1 MTVAVRH
8 ILALDD
14 EAGDDSACLPLAEAE
29 AAPGEMLADVLT
41 RAGWNLDLV
50 PTVVRVGE
58 LYYSRDE
65 WATTALAVNDNVLV
79 ISRPAG
85 GAGGGQS
92 SGKAIGAAVA
102 LIALAVV
109 APYIAGPLAGAIGG
123 GAFATNLISTV
134 IVAGGGLLISHF
146 LKPKAAKTAPESPL
160 YNFGLSGNAA
170 RPLQM
175 IPVGYGKRLITPDF
189 AAPTYSEF
197 SGSQMTTYG
206 LYAIGC
212 GSYQLDE
219 IRLGQTTIWT
229 SGGGAQGVGTSMTFE
244 VVQPGDDVTLF
255 PVNVITSGDVTGQQ
269 LSNSYDNSGWI
280 GPYVAN
286 PAGTIVGM
294 LVVDFIW
301 PSGCYYTYKDRTYGL
316 AVTMRVEGRRIN
328 DAGAAIGDWVVLLN
342 KTVTLGQK
350 SPIRSSERVGVPSG
364 GRWEVRIGRGGE
376 PFSEVNTNS
385 AVQGTDDM
393 VVSALRAFIDGP
405 NSFDGVT
412 LLAIK
417 ATADAGL
424 QAVNNGK
431 VGVIATRIL
440 PVWDGS
446 TWQDLATRNPAWA
459 ALDIWRNA
467 DYSAG
472 LPLARVD
479 LAVFLS
485 YATLWTSNS
494 HTFDHWFTEPSSVV
508 EAIETVLKA
517 GRAVPD
523 IVGDTLSIA
532 RDESRGLP
540 RMLFTDREIVRGSVA
555 LDYTLYDANLSD
567 GVVGQY
573 LDETTWRLAEV
584 SSAADGVTLAKPA
597 KVELVGV
604 TKRAQ
609 AAGLVRFQAAESN
622 YRRQR
627 VSWQVEAEGRLIKRG
642 DLVAISTEEPQTW
655 GAAGEVTGY
664 VYDTPTSQ
672 HRLTLSPAPTWTV
685 GAASYWI
692 ELRARDG
699 SYFGPLRVTQGAS
712 TSIAIL
718 NNSDVTSVQSATGK
732 TVAQALYRADSE
744 ENPAYVFA
752 AGQARSY
759 RVIVKE
765 GNPSGDYMT
774 LTAVNDDSR
783 VYDVTETGVASL
795 PTVPAFLD
803 PNAAPSVA
811 QLVAAMRQDGL
822 AAVLIATWLPV
833 QNAVRYIA
841 QVSYDDGTSWGK
853 VYEGDQPSL
862 KVQVSPTNLRIRVA
876 AYTDRNVQ
884 GAWTAADVTGI
895 DIYVSNE
902 VTNLVVDLDSFRPTA
917 LDKAVLEPLFNS
929 QLNELS
935 AFARFRDFEQNKIV
949 VERASRATA
958 SGLIAQAQL
967 ADGLN
972 VAIEA
977 VTASVAVS
985 LGDLSAS
992 ITDETTA
999 RIGADAALS
1008 VRVGELEAISGG
1020 ADATI
1025 LSEAVARANAD
1036 NAIAGQ
1042 QLTIQATAHIQD
1054 DANELAAFVRDQSLS
1069 DLQRAALRTSAA
1081 VIGQVAVTV
1090 ADQAQ
1095 ALAILSNTVTVNYAG
1110 LYGQIVSEAY
1120 ARADADTVLTQL
1132 YTSLAA
1138 TVTSNNSTLTASVTS
1153 EASARA
1159 SADSALSTRTS
1170 ALESTVNTGGT
1181 ANATLQSRIA
1191 SEESTRA
1198 SADTALA
1205 TRASTL
1211 EATVNSGSN
1220 GNAALLSRITSEES
1234 ARASADTTLA
1244 SRATSLESSYTSV
1257 ANRVTTVEGAI
1268 ASGTS
1273 GNAVLLSR
1281 ITSEEST
1288 RASADSTLA
1297 SRASSLE
1304 SRASTL
1310 EGTVNN
1316 GSTGV
1321 SAIYSRLV
1329 NEENTRA
1336 TADSTLASRATT
1348 LESTVNDG
1356 STGLAATR
1364 SRVTTAEA
1372 SLTDVRGQV
1381 FGQWAAQIETQTQ
1394 SGGGTFRKVSGFAL
1408 IQSGGGGTVVSEFN
1422 VAVDR
1427 FNILPS
1433 ASTGTAVSKKP
1444 VFTVGTINGTSDI
1457 GINGNIFID
1466 GTVTARTL
1474 NVGTLSAITA
1484 SMGTLTAGLIRSS
1497 DSKFQVDCD
1506 NKRIVIYD

>member
-8 ILALDD
+8 LLALDD
-14 EAGDDSACLPLAEAE
+14 EAGDDSACLPLAEIE
-29 AAPGEMLADVLT
+29 AAPGETLADVLT
-41 RAGWNLDLV
+41 RTGWNLELV

-65 WATTALAVNDNVLV
+65 WAATVVGNDNVLV

-85 GAGGGQS
+85 GAGGGGQS

-109 APYIAGPLAGAIGG
+109 APYIAAPLAGAIGG
-123 GAFATNLISTV
+123 GAFATNLIGTV

-146 LKPKAAKTAPESPL
+146 LKPKAAKTAPQTPL
-160 YNFGLSGNAA
+160 FDFGLAGNAA

-175 IPVGYGKRLITPDF
+175 VPVGYGKRLITPDF
-189 AAPTYSEF
+189 AAPTYSEY
-197 SGSQMTTYG
+197 SGTQMTTYG

-212 GSYQLDE
+212 GDYQINE
-219 IRLGQTTIWT
+219 IRLGGTTIWT
-229 SGGGAQGVGTSMTFE
+229 SGGGAQGVGTSMEFQ
-244 VVQPGDDVTLF
+244 VVEPGDNVTLF
-255 PVNVITSGDVTGQQ
+255 PVNVITSADVTGQQ
-269 LSNSYDNSGWI
+269 LTNSYDNSGWI
-280 GPYVAN
+280 GPFVAN
-286 PAGTIVGM
+286 PAATVVGM

-301 PSGCYYTYKDRTYGL
+301 PSGCYYTFKDRTYGL

-350 SPIRSSERVGVPSG
+350 SPIRSSERVGVPSA

-376 PFSEVNTNS
+376 PFSEVNTNA
-385 AVQGTDDM
+385 AVQGSDDM

-405 NSFDGVT
+405 NSFSGIT
-412 LLAIK
+412 TLAIK

-424 QAVNNGK
+424 QAVNNGRI
-431 VGVIATRIL
+431 GVIATRIL

-446 TWQDLATRNPAWA
+446 TWQDLPTRNPAWA
-459 ALDIWRNA
+459 ALDIWRNSA
-467 DYSAG
+467 YSAG

-479 LAVFLS
+479 LATFLS

-532 RDESRGLP
+532 RDEARGLP

-555 LDYTLYDANLSD
+555 LDFTLYDAALSD

-622 YRRQR
+622 YRRTR

-642 DLVAISTEEPQTW
+642 DLVAVQTEEPQTW
-655 GAAGEVTGY
+655 GAGGEVTDY
-664 VYDTPTSQ
+664 LYDGPTTQ
-672 HRLTLSPAPTWTV
+672 HRLTLSPAPTWTE
-685 GAASYWI
+685 GAASYWLEI
-692 ELRARDG
+692 RARDG

-712 TSIAIL
+712 SSIAIL
-718 NNSDVTSVQSATGK
+718 NNSDVTSVVAATGK
-732 TVAQALYRADSE
+732 TVSQALYRADGE
-744 ENPAYVFA
+744 ENPSYVFA
-752 AGQARSY
+752 AGQARAY
-759 RVIVKE
+759 RCIVKE
-765 GNPSGDYMT
+765 GNPSGPFMT

-803 PNAAPSVA
+803 PNATPAVA
-811 QLVAAMRQDGL
+811 QLVASMRQDGL
-822 AAVLIATWLPV
+822 NAALIATWLPV
-833 QNAVRYIA
+833 QNAVRYLA

-853 VYEGDQPSL
+853 VYEGDQPAL
-862 KVQVSPTNLRIRVA
+862 KVTVSPTTLRIRVA
-876 AYTDRNVQ
+876 AYTAKGVQ
-884 GAWTAADVTGI
+884 GPWTATDVTGI

-917 LDKAVLEPLFNS
+917 LDKAVLEPLFNDHIG
-929 QLNELS
+929 EL
-935 AFARFRDFEQNKIV
+935 ATFARFRDYEQNKVV

-958 SGLIAQAQL
+958 SSLIAQAQL

-977 VTASVAVS
+977 VTASVSVS
-985 LGDLSAS
+985 VGALSAA

-999 RIGADAALS
+999 RVGADASLS
-1008 VRVGELEAISGG
+1008 TRVTSLEAASGS
-1020 ADATI
+1020 ADAAIITE
-1025 LSEAVARANAD
+1025 SVARANSD

-1069 DLQRAALRTSAA
+1069 DAQRQALRTSAA
-1081 VIGQVAVTV
+1081 TIGQVAVTV
-1090 ADQAQ
+1090 ADQTQ
-1095 ALAILSNTVTVNYAG
+1095 ALAILSNTVTVNYTG
-1110 LYGQIVSEAY
+1110 LLGQIVSEAY

-1132 YTSLAA
+1132 YTSLSA
-1138 TVTSNNSTLTASVTS
+1138 TVTSVNSTLTASVTS

-1170 ALESTVNTGGT
+1170 ALESTVNSGGT

-1198 SADTALA
+1198 SADTTLA
-1205 TRASTL
+1205 SRASAL
-1211 EATVNSGSN
+1211 ESTVNSGST
-1220 GNAALLSRITSEES
+1220 GNVALQSRIASEES
-1234 ARASADTTLA
+1234 TRASADTTLA
-1244 SRATSLESSYTSV
+1244 SRATSLES
-1257 ANRVTTVEGAI
+1257 
-1268 ASGTS
+1268 
-1273 GNAVLLSR
+1273 
-1281 ITSEEST
+1281 
-1288 RASADSTLA
+1288 
-1297 SRASSLE
+1297 
-1304 SRASTL
+1304 
-1310 EGTVNN
+1310 
-1316 GSTGV
+1316 
-1321 SAIYSRLV
+1321 
-1329 NEENTRA
+1329 
-1336 TADSTLASRATT
+1336 
-1348 LESTVNDG
+1348 TVNDG
-1356 STGLAATR
+1356 STGLTATR

-1381 FGQWAAQIETQTQ
+1381 FGQWAVQIETQTQ
-1394 SGGGTFRKVSGFAL
+1394 SGGGTFRKVSGVAL

-1427 FNILPS
+1427 FNILP
-1433 ASTGTAVSKKP
+1433 AVNTATAAAKKP
-1444 VFTVGTINGTSDI
+1444 VFTAGTVNGSADI
-1457 GINGNIFID
+1457 GISGNLFLD
-1466 GTVTARTL
+1466 GTLTARVL